1 VSAEILWLS
10 DYRVEDTADDEID
23 LVTAV
28 DAAVRDLREIL
39 VCWGS
44 EEARY
49 RVEECELML
58 RRAYSHFV
66 ASPSDSGL

>member
-1 VSAEILWLS
+1 MSAEILWLS
-10 DYRVEDTADDEID
+10 DYRVDDVIDSEID

-28 DAAVRDLREIL
+28 DAAIRDLREIL
-39 VCWGS
+39 ICWGS

-58 RRAYSHFV
+58 RQAYSHFV
-66 ASPSDSGL
+66 AGQSDSGF